1 MCYQNTMNELIGFL
15 QKRELPYSDTI
26 LIGDNSSGKSE
37 LLKRLL
43 MKSGFSQWYL
53 IDSVNRYFNVGQI
66 YKWDTE
72 LRFL

>member
-1 MCYQNTMNELIGFL
+1 MNELIGFL